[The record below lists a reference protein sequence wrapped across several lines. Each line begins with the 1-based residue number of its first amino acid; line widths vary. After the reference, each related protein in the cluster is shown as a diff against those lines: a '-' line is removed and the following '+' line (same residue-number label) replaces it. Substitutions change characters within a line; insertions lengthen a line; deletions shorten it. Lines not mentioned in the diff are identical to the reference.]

1 MRSALLAS
9 RATTFSSMA
18 RCTASSV
25 SSNFNQ
31 GTIEVTGLDLDLAIQ
46 GEALPNAGGFFEIA
60 DPLTGELFYTRAGAF
75 ESDNAGFVV
84 TRDQYRYQLQGID
97 NAVTVG
103 VPNPET
109 QSLLARR
116 VEEDGVIN
124 VVVHDK
130 ELNKDIVTP
139 VSQVKV
145 VNFLLRNI
153 LGELGTA
160 FIPMV
165 GRVRILPAFQV
176 IMFRPLVPTANSS
189 NTPWSCLTST

>member
-1 MRSALLAS
+1 MAS

-18 RCTASSV
+18 RVCTISSV

-31 GTIEVTGLDLDLAIQ
+31 GTIEVTGLDLDFAIQ

-103 VPNPET
+103 VPNLKLKAFGSE
-109 QSLLARR
+109 LRR
-116 VEEDGVIN
+116 TE
-124 VVVHDK
+124 
-130 ELNKDIVTP
+130 
-139 VSQVKV
+139 
-145 VNFLLRNI
+145 
-153 LGELGTA
+153 
-160 FIPMV
+160 
-165 GRVRILPAFQV
+165 
-176 IMFRPLVPTANSS
+176 
-189 NTPWSCLTST
+189 